1 MCAGRLGRTAAL
13 VRVAGDR
20 GRRAGGAQLAQGNLP
35 GRQLVALRPHPHSL
49 QVSCPGSHLSK
60 SDGPREPWNP
70 FEVASV
76 AQFPRAERAAWK
88 IDIYRANEGC

>member
-1 MCAGRLGRTAAL
+1 MCWLLGEDSCLSEGGGGWGRAGR
-13 VRVAGDR
+13 
-20 GRRAGGAQLAQGNLP
+20 GAQLAQGNLP

-60 SDGPREPWNP
+60 SNGPREPLNP

-76 AQFPRAERAAWK
+76 AQFPRAERAGWK